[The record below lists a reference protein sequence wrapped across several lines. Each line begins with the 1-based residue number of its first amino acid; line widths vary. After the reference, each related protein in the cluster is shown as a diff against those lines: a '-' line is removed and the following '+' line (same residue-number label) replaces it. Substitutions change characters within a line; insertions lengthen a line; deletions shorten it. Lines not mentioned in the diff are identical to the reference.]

1 MWFIILFMKVKTK
14 LYLILA
20 LVVVLVLIALPRED
34 KILSLMGVKNT
45 ALKVRLGLDLQGGA
59 SLTYQADLSKIPQ
72 QDKAKA
78 LDGVINVIN
87 KRVNS
92 SGTSEVVVQTS
103 GSDRVAVQL
112 PGVKDIDTAINTIG
126 KTAQLT
132 FLEVGA
138 DNLPQTTG
146 LGGND
151 LESANADIDTQNGQP
166 VVSFQMKSS
175 SVQKFADLTKK
186 INQENGRLVIILDN
200 DVLFNGTV
208 SSAITD
214 GKGQMQGF
222 KDIKAAQNT
231 AVLLNAGALPVPINL
246 VEQRTVGATLGQESI
261 QKSLLAGAIG
271 LIAVLVFMLVYYRL
285 AGLIAG
291 GALIIYTLLV
301 LDVFKLSGLGQS
313 PIVLTLAGI
322 AGFVLSI
329 GMAVDANIL
338 IFERMKEEI
347 REGSSIPSA
356 VDAGFKRAWT
366 SIRDSN
372 VSTLITCVI
381 LYISGIPIIKG
392 FAVTLAI
399 GVIVS
404 MFTAI
409 TISKTFMQA
418 IVQTKIGSKLSSY
431 RIKKEEIEK

>member
-1 MWFIILFMKVKTK
+1 MKLKTK

-34 KILSLMGVKNT
+34 KIFSALGLKNS

-72 QDKAKA
+72 QDRAKA

-87 KRVNS
+87 KRVNP

-103 GSDRVAVQL
+103 GSDRVSVQL
-112 PGVKDIDTAINTIG
+112 PGVKDIDQAIGTIG

-132 FLEVGA
+132 FLSVGP
-138 DNLPQTTG
+138 DNLPQITD
-146 LGGND
+146 LSGND
-151 LESANADIDTQNGQP
+151 LESANADIDTQTGQP
-166 VVSFQMKSS
+166 IVSFQMKGSA
-175 SVQKFADLTKK
+175 VQKFADLTKK
-186 INQENGRLVIILDN
+186 INQENGRLLIVLDN
-200 DVLFNGTV
+200 EPLFNGTV
-208 SSAITD
+208 STPITD

-222 KDIKAAQNT
+222 KDIKDAQET

-261 QKSLLAGAIG
+261 QKSLVAGAIG

-301 LDVFKLSGLGQS
+301 LDIFKISGITQS

-347 REGSSIPSA
+347 REGSSIPAA
-356 VDAGFKRAWT
+356 VDSGFKRAWS

-372 VSTLITCVI
+372 VSTLITCLI

-399 GVIVS
+399 GVVVS

-431 RIKKEEIEK
+431 RIKDSEVKK

>member
-1 MWFIILFMKVKTK
+1 MKLKTK

-20 LVVVLVLIALPRED
+20 LVVVLILIALPRED
-34 KILSLMGVKNT
+34 KIFSALGINNS

-72 QDKAKA
+72 EDKAKA

-87 KRVNS
+87 KRVNP

-103 GSDRVAVQL
+103 GSDRVTVQL
-112 PGVKDIDTAINTIG
+112 PGVKDIDQAIGTIG

-132 FLEVGA
+132 FLSVGP
-138 DNLPQTTG
+138 DNIPQTTD

-151 LESANADIDTQNGQP
+151 LESANADIDTQTGQP
-166 VVSFQMKSS
+166 IVSFQMKGGA
-175 SVQKFADLTKK
+175 VQKFADLTKK
-186 INQENGRLVIILDN
+186 INQENGRLLIILDN
-200 DVLFNGTV
+200 EPLFNGTV
-208 SSAITD
+208 STPITD

-222 KDIKAAQNT
+222 KDIKDAQQT
-231 AVLLNAGALPVPINL
+231 AVLLNAGALPVPIEL

-261 QKSLLAGAIG
+261 EKSLVAGAIG
-271 LIAVLVFMLVYYRL
+271 LIAVLVFMIVYYRL
-285 AGLIAG
+285 AGLVAG
-291 GALIIYTLLV
+291 AALLIYTLLI
-301 LDVFKLSGLGQS
+301 LDIFKISGITQS

-338 IFERMKEEI
+338 IFERMKEEV
-347 REGSSIPSA
+347 REGSSVSAA
-356 VDAGFKRAWT
+356 VDSGFKRAWS

-372 VSTLITCVI
+372 VSTLITCLI

-399 GVIVS
+399 GVVVS

-418 IVQTKIGSKLSSY
+418 IVQTKIGSKPSSY
-431 RIKKEEIEK
+431 RIKDQEVEK

>member
-1 MWFIILFMKVKTK
+1 MKLKTK

-20 LVVVLVLIALPRED
+20 LVVVLILIALPRED
-34 KILSLMGVKNT
+34 KIFSALGINNS

-87 KRVNS
+87 KRVNP

-103 GSDRVAVQL
+103 GSDRVTVQL
-112 PGVKDIDTAINTIG
+112 PGVKDIDQAIGTIG

-132 FLEVGA
+132 FLSVGP
-138 DNLPQTTG
+138 DNIPQTTD

-151 LESANADIDTQNGQP
+151 LESANADIDTQTGQP
-166 VVSFQMKSS
+166 IVSFQMKGGA
-175 SVQKFADLTKK
+175 VQKFADLTKK
-186 INQENGRLVIILDN
+186 INQENGRLLIILDN
-200 DVLFNGTV
+200 EPLFNGTV
-208 SSAITD
+208 STPITD

-222 KDIKAAQNT
+222 KDIKDAQQT
-231 AVLLNAGALPVPINL
+231 AVLLNAGALPVPIEL

-261 QKSLLAGAIG
+261 EKSLVAGAIG
-271 LIAVLVFMLVYYRL
+271 LIAVLVFMIVYYRL
-285 AGLIAG
+285 AGLVAG
-291 GALIIYTLLV
+291 AALLIYTLLI
-301 LDVFKLSGLGQS
+301 LDIFKISGITQS

-338 IFERMKEEI
+338 IFERMKEEV
-347 REGSSIPSA
+347 REGSSVSAA
-356 VDAGFKRAWT
+356 VDSGFKRAWS

-372 VSTLITCVI
+372 VSTLITCLI

-399 GVIVS
+399 GVVVS

-418 IVQTKIGSKLSSY
+418 IVQTKIGSRPSSY
-431 RIKKEEIEK
+431 RIKDQEVEK

>member
-1 MWFIILFMKVKTK
+1 MKLKTK

-20 LVVVLVLIALPRED
+20 LVVVLILIALPRED
-34 KILSLMGVKNT
+34 KIFSALGINNS

-72 QDKAKA
+72 QDRAKA

-87 KRVNS
+87 KRVNP

-103 GSDRVAVQL
+103 GPDRVTVQL
-112 PGVKDIDTAINTIG
+112 PGVKDIDQAIGTIG

-132 FLEVGA
+132 FLSVGP
-138 DNLPQTTG
+138 DNIPQTTD

-151 LESANADIDTQNGQP
+151 LESANADIDTQTGQP
-166 VVSFQMKSS
+166 IVSFQMKGGA
-175 SVQKFADLTKK
+175 VQKFADLTKR
-186 INQENGRLVIILDN
+186 INQENGRLLIILDN
-200 DVLFNGTV
+200 EPLFNGTV
-208 SSAITD
+208 STPITD

-222 KDIKAAQNT
+222 KDIKDAQET
-231 AVLLNAGALPVPINL
+231 AVLLNAGALPVPIDL

-261 QKSLLAGAIG
+261 EKSLVAGAIG
-271 LIAVLVFMLVYYRL
+271 LIAVLVFMIVYYRL
-285 AGLIAG
+285 AGLVAG
-291 GALIIYTLLV
+291 AALLIYTLLV
-301 LDVFKLSGLGQS
+301 LDIFKISGITQS

-338 IFERMKEEI
+338 IFERMKEEV
-347 REGSSIPSA
+347 RDGSSVSTA
-356 VDAGFKRAWT
+356 VDSGFKRAWS

-372 VSTLITCVI
+372 VSTLITCLI

-399 GVIVS
+399 GVVVS

-418 IVQTKIGSKLSSY
+418 VVQTKIGSKPSSY
-431 RIKKEEIEK
+431 RIKDQEVEK